1 MYFMQICTVKLLIK
15 CLCILFLSVPAA
27 YAANY
32 DSDVFE
38 FQQKLANAG
47 NAHAQYRLATMYE
60 SGRGVDKD
68 TTLAMKW
75 YKKSSLN
82 NHSAAKRQLVYI
94 DIKNTGFKPHHK
106 TWLTNVYSDGKNG
119 DENALMILGKIHENG
134 TGVNK
139 DLKKSQRYFK
149 LAFNKGN
156 ADAESNI
163 YRVEE
168 KILTEKNKI
177 KNEKEIA
184 AVNNSPKS
192 KQPNKIITK
201 TITKKTRNRQRTVKA
216 RAKPAKP
223 NLEISKNKLELKRLQ
238 AERRKIAAERKKLE
252 LLRKEM
258 ADNKANE
265 AKVTVDKPIKSNT
278 FVSNETYK
286 ETDAC
291 SGKAARFM
299 SICQ

>member
-1 MYFMQICTVKLLIK
+1 MNFMQNHPVRILIK
-15 CLCILFLSVPAA
+15 FLCILFLSVPTT

-38 FQQKLANAG
+38 FQQKLAIAG

-60 SGRGVDKD
+60 SGRGVSKD
-68 TTLAMKW
+68 NELAMKW

-82 NHSAAKRQLVYI
+82 KHSAAKRQLVYI

-106 TWLTNVYSDGKNG
+106 TWLTNVYSDGENG

-168 KILTEKNKI
+168 KILTEKNKLKN
-177 KNEKEIA
+177 KNEIA
-184 AVNNSPKS
+184 LVKKAPNS

-201 TITKKTRNRQRTVKA
+201 KVTNKTSNKQRIVKA
-216 RAKPAKP
+216 RAKPVKP
-223 NLEISKNKLELKRLQ
+223 NFEISKNKLELKRLQ
-238 AERRKIAAERKKLE
+238 AERRQIAAERKKLE

-258 ADNKANE
+258 ADNKTIE
-265 AKVTVDKPIKSNT
+265 AKVTVDKPVKSNT
-278 FVSNETYK
+278 LVSNQTHK

-291 SGKAARFM
+291 RGKAARFM